1 MVKKSVLVET
11 SAVKQPN
18 ITLTI
23 TGNVEKFMTITPNRL
38 VLHGNVGEP
47 VSGSVTITP
56 VAQYPFKVLEAK
68 PKNGTDIQAKIEEKK
83 DGNAIS
89 YVLTAENI
97 KKDPGRYY
105 DVIVLKTDST
115 IKPEIQIGVYGQILE
130 APPKK

>member
-1 MVKKSVLVET
+1 MKKSVLVET

-38 VLHGNVGEP
+38 VLRGNVGEP

-56 VAQYPFKVLEAK
+56 MPQYPFKVLEAK
-68 PKNGTDIQAKIEEKK
+68 PKNGADIQTKIEEKK
-83 DGNAIS
+83 EGDVTA

-105 DVIVLKTDST
+105 DVVVLKTDSK
-115 IKPEIQIGVYGQILE
+115 IKPEIQISIYGQILE
-130 APPKK
+130 APKKP